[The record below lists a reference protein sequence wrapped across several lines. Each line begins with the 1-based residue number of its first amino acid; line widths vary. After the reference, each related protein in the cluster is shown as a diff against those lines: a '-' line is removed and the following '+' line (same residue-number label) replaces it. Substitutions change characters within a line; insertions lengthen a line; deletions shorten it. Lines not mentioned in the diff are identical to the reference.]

1 MPEPESTDAARGL
14 DKSYISGLIEKD
26 YVGLRRLLT
35 RRTRDYQAAADLL
48 NEAVR
53 ITWEKWCAGEIQR
66 PEQVG
71 GYIYRVAINLRRN
84 SSRLLADRPE
94 LRESLEQ
101 LDHERI
107 AAPSA
112 EAEAEAEKDEQKIAA
127 KLKELIQSMKSQR
140 DRELLVCFYLDEED
154 KESICRKLRLDARQF
169 DRVLHRARQRL
180 RQLLI
185 LDGWKSSDFLSVLL

>member
-1 MPEPESTDAARGL
+1 MPEPESTDPARGL

-66 PEQVG
+66 PDQVG
-71 GYIYRVAINLRRN
+71 GYIFRVAINLRRN
-84 SSRLLADRPE
+84 YERLHSARPE
-94 LRESLEQ
+94 LHESLDQ

-112 EAEAEAEKDEQKIAA
+112 ESEAEKDEQKLAA
-127 KLKELIQSMKSQR
+127 KLKGLIQAMKSPR
-140 DRELLVCFYLDEED
+140 DRELLVRFYLDEEG
-154 KESICRKLRLDARQF
+154 KESICRELQLDARQF

-180 RQLLI
+180 GQLLK